1 MYNRGG
7 CSMHRIVVVR
17 IDGLTGQ
24 DRRSEYYGF
33 IIVQAREILFQLQLS
48 DIVDISS
55 KLGALD

>member
-7 CSMHRIVVVR
+7 CSMHRILGVR

-24 DRRSEYYGF
+24 DRRSEYYSF
-33 IIVQAREILFQLQLS
+33 IIVQIREILFQLQLS

>member
-1 MYNRGG
+1 
-7 CSMHRIVVVR
+7 MHRILGVR

-24 DRRSEYYGF
+24 DRRSEYYSF
-33 IIVQAREILFQLQLS
+33 IIVQIREILFQLQLS

>member
-1 MYNRGG
+1 
-7 CSMHRIVVVR
+7 MHRIVVVR